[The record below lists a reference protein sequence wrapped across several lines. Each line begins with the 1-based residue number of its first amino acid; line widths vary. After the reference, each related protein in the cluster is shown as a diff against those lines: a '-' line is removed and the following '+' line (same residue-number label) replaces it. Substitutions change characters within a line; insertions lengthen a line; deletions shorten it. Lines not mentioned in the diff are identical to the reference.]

1 MMKRFGILFKKEFFT
16 SAVSIKDLLYC
27 FTVGYGIVY
36 GCSARA
42 YKSMYMY
49 TSILGMMPVLLALI
63 GGIQAFVS
71 IDNEKK
77 KRTGEMVLTT
87 GVSLHEYI
95 LSKLISCIVHCVIAV
110 ILFYVIFSLAA
121 GKIGTLGLLVYK
133 TLYFILISTVTSIV
147 YCSIAIM
154 VRLTE
159 ISHKLIIGAFLLV
172 VVAVAILYMVNSF
185 IKIPVFSSIP
195 ELVVWFSLLVY
206 GLICMCIGMK
216 FLAVRDFV
224 EK

>member
-1 MMKRFGILFKKEFFT
+1 MKRFGILFKKEFFT
-16 SAVSIKDLLYC
+16 SAVSIKVLLYC
-27 FTVGYGIVY
+27 FTVGYGIIY

-42 YKSMYMY
+42 YKSMYLY

-71 IDNEKK
+71 IDTDKK

-87 GVSLHEYI
+87 GVSLPEYI
-95 LSKLISCIVHCVIAV
+95 LSKLISCIVHCVIAEM
-110 ILFYVIFSLAA
+110 LFYVIFLISV
-121 GKIGTLGLLVYK
+121 GKIGTQGLLVYK
-133 TLYFILISTVTSIV
+133 IFYGILISIVMSIV
-147 YCSIAIM
+147 YCAFAIM
-154 VRLTE
+154 IRLTE

-195 ELVVWFSLLVY
+195 ELFVWFSLLVY
-206 GLICMCIGMK
+206 GLMCMCIGMK
-216 FLAVRDFV
+216 FLAVRDFI

>member
-1 MMKRFGILFKKEFFT
+1 MKRFGVLFKKEFFT
-16 SAVSIKDLLYC
+16 SAVLSKVLIYC
-27 FTVGYGIVY
+27 FAVGYGIMY
-36 GCSARA
+36 GFFARQFEIM
-42 YKSMYMY
+42 YKSMVV
-49 TSILGMMPVLLALI
+49 IMPLMLVVV

-71 IDNEKK
+71 IGDDKK
-77 KRTGEMVLTT
+77 ERTGEMVLTT
-87 GVSLHEYI
+87 GISLPEYI
-95 LSKLISCIVHCVIAV
+95 LSKLISCIVHCVIAEM
-110 ILFYVIFSLAA
+110 LFYVIFSLAA

-185 IKIPVFSSIP
+185 IMIPVFSNVP
-195 ELVVWFSLLVY
+195 ELAVWFALLVY
-206 GLICMCIGMK
+206 GLICMGIGMK
-216 FLAVRDFV
+216 FLAVRDFI